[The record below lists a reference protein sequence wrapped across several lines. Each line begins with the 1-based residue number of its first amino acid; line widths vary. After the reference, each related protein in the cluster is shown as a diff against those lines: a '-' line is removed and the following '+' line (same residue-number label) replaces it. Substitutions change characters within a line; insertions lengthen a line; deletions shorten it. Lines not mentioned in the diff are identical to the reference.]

1 MIKLQRRQF
10 LELALLTGASVSFG
24 WPNNSRANK
33 RKGTLI
39 WLELR
44 GGNDGLNTVIPYKDE
59 AYKLLRPTL
68 RIEDGIPISNELA
81 FHPALSGLLPLWE
94 AKQLSL
100 ALGVGWPEPN
110 RSHFKATDQWATASQ
125 SGEGIGWL
133 AKTMDSHNLNYPLIG
148 LGPTGSSAMDGG
160 NSITLQLSKAD
171 LKKNTSS
178 FKEIDDLF
186 HQRPL
191 LQKLLSLEKRSL
203 EALNQIKKE
212 LAQLPKNHD
221 LPNNS
226 LGNQFALALQLVG
239 SPNPPPFIQME
250 HSGYDTHINQK
261 QRHGILLRQL
271 TASLVA
277 FHKGLKAFPSRS
289 AVTILITSEFGRR
302 LAQNGSGG
310 TDHGSASTSILIGD
324 QLSHSIYGKYPSLKN
339 LDNRGDL
346 ISNLAPPDL
355 YQIAIDSTN

>member
-1 MIKLQRRQF
+1 MINLQRRQF
-10 LELALLTGASVSFG
+10 LQLALLTAASVNFG
-24 WPNNSRANK
+24 WPNFSRANK

-59 AYKLLRPTL
+59 TYQLLRPNL

-81 FHPALSGLLPLWE
+81 FHPALAGLLPLWE

-110 RSHFKATDQWATASQ
+110 RSHFKATDQWATASKD
-125 SGEGIGWL
+125 GEGIGWL
-133 AKTMDSHNLNYPLIG
+133 AKAMDIQNLKYPLIG
-148 LGPTGSSAMDGG
+148 LGPTGSRAMDGG
-160 NSITLQLSKAD
+160 KSIALQFSKAD

-178 FKEIDDLF
+178 SKEIDDLF
-186 HQRPL
+186 LQRPL
-191 LQKLLSLEKRSL
+191 LKKLLSLEKRSL
-203 EALNQIKKE
+203 EALSQLKKE
-212 LAQLPKNHD
+212 LPQLPKNLD
-221 LPNNS
+221 LPRNS
-226 LGNQFALALQLVG
+226 LGKQFALALQLVG
-239 SPNPPPFIQME
+239 SLNPPPFIQME

-271 TASLVA
+271 ADGLVA
-277 FHKGLKAFPSRS
+277 FHTGLKAFPRRS

-324 QLSHSIYGKYPSLKN
+324 QLSNSIFGKYPSLKN

-355 YQIAIDSTN
+355 YQIAINSTN